1 MIISNP
7 VLIAGLGVTAGTAF
21 AGRLLLARRE
31 LQRKNQFGLL
41 VFETFLG
48 LALHR
53 TLKALSSLAFV
64 LAMVGAGAAYLFGLD
79 LLVEDGFAVNV
90 LRGAVG
96 AVLLTLV
103 LTLAVLLRKKRGR
116 AGGGAHP
123 PKDTGTATA
132 TTHDRR

>member
-7 VLIAGLGVTAGTAF
+7 VLIAGLGVTAGTTF
-21 AGRLLLARRE
+21 VGRLLLARRE

-41 VFETFLG
+41 VFETFIG
-48 LALHR
+48 LAIHR

-79 LLVEDGFAVNV
+79 LVVEDGFAETV
-90 LRGAVG
+90 LWGATG
-96 AVLLTLV
+96 AVLITLV
-103 LTLAVLLRKKRGR
+103 LVVAVLLQKKRR
-116 AGGGAHP
+116 RVGGAAHP
-123 PKDTGTATA
+123 QEEMGTVTA